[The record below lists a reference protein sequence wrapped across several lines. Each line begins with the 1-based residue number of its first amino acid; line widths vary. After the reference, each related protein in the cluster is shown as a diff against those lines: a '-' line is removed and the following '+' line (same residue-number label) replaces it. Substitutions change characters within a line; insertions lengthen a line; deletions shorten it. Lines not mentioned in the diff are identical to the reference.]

1 MDFNLFEKTLDEIRK
16 IPNYKKL
23 TYELKEFPSFFWE
36 KGDFYFSISNGKKY
50 IGASRFLSE
59 NAARAFC
66 KEIGIPFEPQK
77 MEF

>member
-1 MDFNLFEKTLDEIRK
+1 MDFQLFEKTLSEIRK

-23 TYELKEFPSFFWE
+23 TYELKEFPNFF
-36 KGDFYFSISNGKKY
+36 GQSDFYFSISENKNY

-59 NAARAFC
+59 KAARAWC
-66 KEIGIPFEPQK
+66 KEVGILFEPKK

>member
-1 MDFNLFEKTLDEIRK
+1 MDFQLFEKTLSEIRQ

-23 TYELKEFPSFFWE
+23 TYELKEFPNFF
-36 KGDFYFSISNGKKY
+36 GQSDFYFSISKGKRY

-59 NAARAFC
+59 KAARAWC
-66 KEIGIPFEPQK
+66 EEIGISFEPKK

>member
-1 MDFNLFEKTLDEIRK
+1 MDFQLFEKTLSEIRQ

-23 TYELKEFPSFFWE
+23 TYKLKEFPNFF
-36 KGDFYFSISNGKKY
+36 GQSDYYFSIENGKRY

-59 NAARAFC
+59 KAARAWC
-66 KEIGIPFEPQK
+66 KEIGISFEPQK

>member
-1 MDFNLFEKTLDEIRK
+1 MNFKLFEMTLSEIRQ

-23 TYELKEFPSFFWE
+23 TYKLKELPNFF
-36 KGDFYFSISNGKKY
+36 GQRDFYFSFENEKKF

-59 NAARAFC
+59 KAARAWC
-66 KEIGIPFEPQK
+66 KEVGIKFEPKK